1 MASNYQEFV
10 TKVKLNTEEAQ
21 NKLEKLRKETET
33 WVKKRDTLISGGGS
47 KNDVNDIT
55 KLISKNERAMAQLEK
70 QTHNVIDTVN
80 NLDGATLAQLTQ
92 TEKALNAEM
101 RKTPQ
106 NTQYFHELTEKLQ
119 LVKTQI
125 ASIREQTKQNYTEQK
140 QLNDEIQN
148 MNNVLA
154 HTNTSSLKELAQAEA
169 TLKYRF
175 KTEALHFYLE
185 SIEFLAN
192 HNKDYS
198 VVKTFRFVHRP

>member
-1 MASNYQEFV
+1 M
-10 TKVKLNTEEAQ
+10 
-21 NKLEKLRKETET
+21 
-33 WVKKRDTLISGGGS
+33 GGS
-47 KNDVNDIT
+47 KKDVNDIT

-106 NTQYFHELTEKLQ
+106 NTQFFHELTEKLQ

>member
-47 KNDVNDIT
+47 KKDVNDIT

-106 NTQYFHELTEKLQ
+106 NTQYFHE
-119 LVKTQI
+119 
-125 ASIREQTKQNYTEQK
+125 
-140 QLNDEIQN
+140 EIQN

>member
-1 MASNYQEFV
+1 MIPLSV
-10 TKVKLNTEEAQ
+10 V
-21 NKLEKLRKETET
+21 
-33 WVKKRDTLISGGGS
+33 GGS
-47 KNDVNDIT
+47 KKDVNDIT

>member
-1 MASNYQEFV
+1 MV
-10 TKVKLNTEEAQ
+10 
-21 NKLEKLRKETET
+21 
-33 WVKKRDTLISGGGS
+33 GGS
-47 KNDVNDIT
+47 KKDVNDIT

>member
-1 MASNYQEFV
+1 MV
-10 TKVKLNTEEAQ
+10 
-21 NKLEKLRKETET
+21 
-33 WVKKRDTLISGGGS
+33 GGS
-47 KNDVNDIT
+47 KKDVNDIT

-175 KTEALHFYLE
+175 KTEALHWLSGNLVGI
-185 SIEFLAN
+185 SINLCKSIQKELFIN
-192 HNKDYS
+192 DTS
-198 VVKTFRFVHRP
+198 

>member
-1 MASNYQEFV
+1 
-10 TKVKLNTEEAQ
+10 
-21 NKLEKLRKETET
+21 
-33 WVKKRDTLISGGGS
+33 
-47 KNDVNDIT
+47 
-55 KLISKNERAMAQLEK
+55 MAQLEK

-80 NLDGATLAQLTQ
+80 NLDGATLVQLTQ